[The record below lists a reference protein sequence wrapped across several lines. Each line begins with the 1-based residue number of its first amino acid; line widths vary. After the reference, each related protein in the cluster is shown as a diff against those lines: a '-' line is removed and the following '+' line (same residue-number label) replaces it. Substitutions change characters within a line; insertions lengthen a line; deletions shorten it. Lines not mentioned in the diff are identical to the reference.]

1 MREVDAMANTKHLE
15 REARKQA
22 KRESRRALKARF
34 GELTLAQRKALRKHE
49 GTLTE
54 FLREQENAEG

>member
-1 MREVDAMANTKHLE
+1 MANTKHLD

-22 KRESRRALKARF
+22 KRQIRRALKARF
-34 GELTLAQRKALRKHE
+34 SELTLAQHKALRKYE

>member
-1 MREVDAMANTKHLE
+1 MANTKQLD
-15 REARKQA
+15 REARKQT
-22 KRESRRALKARF
+22 KRKARRAVKARY
-34 GELTLAQRKALRKHE
+34 GELTLAQRKALRKYE